1 MFYVVKNGGE
11 QILYSTS
18 SASISA
24 RRWEL
29 LDIIASSPNLRLGVA
44 CAIIHEEA
52 SGIVVDCHSLSAV
65 KDSIGE

>member
-29 LDIIASSPNLRLGVA
+29 LDIIASSPKSQAWRRVRD
-44 CAIIHEEA
+44 HP
-52 SGIVVDCHSLSAV
+52 
-65 KDSIGE
+65 